1 MQSEYKFK
9 SNELEAQIATLTQ
22 KGITE
27 FSIHDSDVA
36 KDKRRVLKLIN
47 LIVQHAPDV
56 FVSIYIEAQ
65 TIDREVAAAA
75 TQIFC
80 SFDIPLRVASKGGK
94 LLFDK
99 KFYSNKARLLND
111 YGLVFGF
118 DMTYAEEAGDSLKQ
132 FLDRLDFAIQQY
144 PNHIDFP
151 QTMNTE
157 EEKTARVTGIFSAQD
172 IRYARDVSFACRT
185 FYSSGRAVP
194 WFLSVLKPLRIYASR
209 FFADF
214 AEWQRCN
221 NCGYKSG
228 FVPEAEKHLALEKMQ
243 LLFLEQKYEEKNQ
256 HELIPLVKDIVVL
269 NGAMSRLAGEGEKST
284 IVTSYNPDDLLS
296 EEAMNLTAFCENV
309 CMEECRVHIFA
320 GEEGPEFEVIE

>member
-1 MQSEYKFK
+1 MNKEYKFT
-9 SNELEAQIATLTQ
+9 SSELEAQIHTLTQ

-47 LIVQHAPDV
+47 LIAQYAPDV
-56 FVSIYIEAQ
+56 FVSIYIEAG
-65 TIDREVAAAA
+65 TIDREIAAAA

-80 SFDIPLRVASKGGK
+80 SFDIPLQVQSKGGK

-111 YGLVFGF
+111 FGLVFGF
-118 DMTYAEEAGDSLKQ
+118 DMTYAEAPGDSLKQ
-132 FLDRLDFAIQQY
+132 FLDRLDFAVQQY

-151 QTMNTE
+151 QTMNVE
-157 EEKTARVTGIFSAQD
+157 MEKTAGVTQTFSAQD
-172 IRYARDVSFACRT
+172 IRYARDVAFACRT

-243 LLFLEQKYEEKNQ
+243 LLFLEVKYEEKGQ
-256 HELIPLVKDIVVL
+256 HELIPLVKDIVAL
-269 NGAMSRLAGEGEKST
+269 NGAMSRLAGEGEECEV
-284 IVTSYNPDDLLS
+284 VTSWNPDDLLS
-296 EEAMNLTAFCENV
+296 EEAMNLAAFCENV
-309 CMEECRVHIFA
+309 CMEECRVKIFA
-320 GEEGPEFEVIE
+320 GQDGPDYEVL